1 MVGKNKDLDAA
12 VTEALTAELSGKKWY
27 FSKTFWANIIA
38 GLSVAAQL
46 KFGFI
51 IDPSYQ
57 MLGMT
62 VINIILRK
70 ITKEEVVW

>member
-12 VTEALTAELSGKKWY
+12 ISEAVVSELSGKKWY
-27 FSKTFWANIIA
+27 VSKTFWANILA
-38 GLSVAAQL
+38 GLTVTAQM
-46 KFGFI
+46 KYGFV

-62 VINIILRK
+62 LVNIILRK

>member
-12 VTEALTAELSGKKWY
+12 VVEALTSEMTGKKWY
-27 FSKTFWANIIA
+27 FSKTFWANVIA
-38 GLSVAAQL
+38 GLTVTAQI
-46 KFGFI
+46 KYGFI

-62 VINIILRK
+62 FVNIVLRK